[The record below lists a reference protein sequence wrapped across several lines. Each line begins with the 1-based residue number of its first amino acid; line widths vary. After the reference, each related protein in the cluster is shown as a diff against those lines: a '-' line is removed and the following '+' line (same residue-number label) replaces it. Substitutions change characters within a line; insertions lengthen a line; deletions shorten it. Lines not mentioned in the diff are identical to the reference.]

1 MSPSL
6 LHLAEVRRIVGIG
19 KSQLY
24 RLIAAGDFPA
34 PVKIGRSSRWLS
46 SEVDAWIHAQASIRS
61 AESLGMRMDASQEAH
76 YPSAAV
82 REGML
87 K

>member
-34 PVKIGRSSRWLS
+34 PVKIRRSSRWMS
-46 SEVDAWIHAQASIRS
+46 SEVDAWIDAQASLRR
-61 AESLGMRMDASQEAH
+61 AEPLGISTEASHEAQF
-76 YPSAAV
+76 PTAAI
-82 REGML
+82 REGVP